1 MPAPNFTL
9 LNAQTTTNTGN
20 PFEPPLRGL
29 RTFGSTLTCTSGN
42 CTATVLFEV
51 SMDKV
56 AWVTM
61 ATTTYSSAASPQA
74 DGFVSD
80 STWPYVRAS
89 VTAISGTGAAV
100 SAYLNMPT
108 P

>member
-1 MPAPNFTL
+1 MAAPNFTL

-20 PFEPPLRGL
+20 PFEPPMGGV
-29 RTFGSTLTCTSGN
+29 RTYAATLTCSSGN
-42 CTATVLFEV
+42 CTATVLYEV

-56 AWVTM
+56 AWITM
-61 ATTTYSSAASPQA
+61 ATTTFSSAASPQA

-89 VTAISGTGAAV
+89 VTAITGTNAAV
-100 SAYLNMPT
+100 SAYMNVRAP
-108 P
+108 